1 MIKRREEDEQA
12 GKNQKIIWL
21 LKALLFSYVV
31 TGISLLLLSVL
42 LYKFEWNEHLVSAAI
57 VAVYVLSTVVGGI
70 VIGKLVRTR
79 RFFWGLLLGNLYF
92 ILLLVITIILYRSLS
107 GNGLNMLTA
116 WILCTGGGM
125 TGGMIS

>member
-1 MIKRREEDEQA
+1 MNRLE
-12 GKNQKIIWL
+12 KNQKIIWL

-92 ILLLVITIILYRSLS
+92 ILLLVITIILYRSLF

>member
-1 MIKRREEDEQA
+1 MNRLE
-12 GKNQKIIWL
+12 KNQKIIWL

-31 TGISLLLLSVL
+31 TGISLLLLAVL

>member
-1 MIKRREEDEQA
+1 MNRLE
-12 GKNQKIIWL
+12 KNQKIIWL

-125 TGGMIS
+125 SGGMIS

>member
-1 MIKRREEDEQA
+1 MNRLE
-12 GKNQKIIWL
+12 KNQKIIWL

-31 TGISLLLLSVL
+31 TGIGLLLLSVL

-92 ILLLVITIILYRSLS
+92 VLLLVITIILYRSLS

-125 TGGMIS
+125 AGGMIS

>member
-1 MIKRREEDEQA
+1 MNRLE
-12 GKNQKIIWL
+12 KNQKIIWL

-31 TGISLLLLSVL
+31 TGISLQLLSVL

-92 ILLLVITIILYRSLS
+92 VLLLVITIILYRSLS

-125 TGGMIS
+125 AGGMIS

>member
-1 MIKRREEDEQA
+1 MNRLE
-12 GKNQKIIWL
+12 KNQKIIWL

-79 RFFWGLLLGNLYF
+79 RFFWGILLGNLYF

>member
-1 MIKRREEDEQA
+1 MNRLE
-12 GKNQKIIWL
+12 KNQKIIWL

-31 TGISLLLLSVL
+31 TGICLLLLSVL
-42 LYKFEWNEHLVSAAI
+42 LYKFEWNERLVSAAI

-92 ILLLVITIILYRSLS
+92 ILLLIITIILYHSIS

-116 WILCTGGGM
+116 WILCVGGGM
-125 TGGMIS
+125 AGGMIS

>member
-1 MIKRREEDEQA
+1 MAVEGIA
-12 GKNQKIIWL
+12 FFL
-21 LKALLFSYVV
+21 CS
-31 TGISLLLLSVL
+31 ISLLLLSVL

>member
-1 MIKRREEDEQA
+1 MNRLE
-12 GKNQKIIWL
+12 KNQKIIWL

-42 LYKFEWNEHLVSAAI
+42 LYKFEWNEHLVSAVI

>member
-1 MIKRREEDEQA
+1 MNRLE
-12 GKNQKIIWL
+12 KNQKIIWL

-92 ILLLVITIILYRSLS
+92 VLLLVITIIVYRSLS

-125 TGGMIS
+125 AGGMIS

>member
-1 MIKRREEDEQA
+1 MNRLE
-12 GKNQKIIWL
+12 KNQKIIWL

-31 TGISLLLLSVL
+31 TGISLLLLSIL

>member
-1 MIKRREEDEQA
+1 MNRLE
-12 GKNQKIIWL
+12 KNQKIIWL

-92 ILLLVITIILYRSLS
+92 ILLLVITIILYRSLP

>member
-1 MIKRREEDEQA
+1 MNRLE
-12 GKNQKIIWL
+12 KNQKIIWL

-92 ILLLVITIILYRSLS
+92 ILLLIITIILYHSLS

>member
-1 MIKRREEDEQA
+1 MNRLE
-12 GKNQKIIWL
+12 KNQKIIWL

-92 ILLLVITIILYRSLS
+92 VLLLVITIILYRSLS

-125 TGGMIS
+125 AGGMIS

>member
-1 MIKRREEDEQA
+1 MNRLE
-12 GKNQKIIWL
+12 KNQKIIWL

-57 VAVYVLSTVVGGI
+57 VAVYVLSTVVGGS

>member
-1 MIKRREEDEQA
+1 MNRLE
-12 GKNQKIIWL
+12 KNQKIIWL

-57 VAVYVLSTVVGGI
+57 VAVYVLSTVIGGI

-125 TGGMIS
+125 AGGMIS

>member
-1 MIKRREEDEQA
+1 MNRLE
-12 GKNQKIIWL
+12 KNQKIIWL

-57 VAVYVLSTVVGGI
+57 VAVYVLSTVVGGN

>member
-1 MIKRREEDEQA
+1 MNRLE
-12 GKNQKIIWL
+12 KNQKIIWL

-57 VAVYVLSTVVGGI
+57 VGVYVLSTVVGGI

>member
-1 MIKRREEDEQA
+1 MNRLE
-12 GKNQKIIWL
+12 KNQKIIWL

-31 TGISLLLLSVL
+31 TGISLLMLSVL

>member
-1 MIKRREEDEQA
+1 MNRLE
-12 GKNQKIIWL
+12 KNQKIIWL

-57 VAVYVLSTVVGGI
+57 VAVYVLSTIVGGI

>member
-1 MIKRREEDEQA
+1 MNRLE
-12 GKNQKIIWL
+12 KNQKIIWL

-57 VAVYVLSTVVGGI
+57 VAVYVLSTIVGGI

-92 ILLLVITIILYRSLS
+92 ILLLVITIILYRSLP

-116 WILCTGGGM
+116 WILCAGGGM

>member
-1 MIKRREEDEQA
+1 MNRLE
-12 GKNQKIIWL
+12 KNQKIIWL
-21 LKALLFSYVV
+21 LKALLFFFFL

>member
-1 MIKRREEDEQA
+1 MNRLE
-12 GKNQKIIWL
+12 KNQKIIWL

-79 RFFWGLLLGNLYF
+79 RFFWGLLLGHLYF
-92 ILLLVITIILYRSLS
+92 VLLLVITIILYRSLS

-125 TGGMIS
+125 AGGMIS

>member
-1 MIKRREEDEQA
+1 MNRLE
-12 GKNQKIIWL
+12 KNQKIIWL

-70 VIGKLVRTR
+70 VIGNLVRTR

>member
-1 MIKRREEDEQA
+1 MNRLE
-12 GKNQKIIWL
+12 KNQKIIWL

-125 TGGMIS
+125 AGGMIS

>member
-1 MIKRREEDEQA
+1 MNRLE
-12 GKNQKIIWL
+12 KNQKIIWL

-107 GNGLNMLTA
+107 GNGLNILTA

>member
-1 MIKRREEDEQA
+1 MNRLE
-12 GKNQKIIWL
+12 KNQKIIWL

-107 GNGLNMLTA
+107 ENGLNMLTA

>member
-1 MIKRREEDEQA
+1 MNRLE
-12 GKNQKIIWL
+12 KNQKIIWL

-79 RFFWGLLLGNLYF
+79 RFCWGLLLGNLYF

>member
-1 MIKRREEDEQA
+1 MNRLE
-12 GKNQKIIWL
+12 KNQKIIWL

-42 LYKFEWNEHLVSAAI
+42 LYKFEWNEHFVSAAI

>member
-1 MIKRREEDEQA
+1 MNRLE
-12 GKNQKIIWL
+12 KNQKIIWM

>member
-1 MIKRREEDEQA
+1 MNRLE
-12 GKNQKIIWL
+12 KNQKIIWL

-57 VAVYVLSTVVGGI
+57 VAVYVLSTVIGGI

>member
-1 MIKRREEDEQA
+1 MNRLE
-12 GKNQKIIWL
+12 KNQKIIWL
-21 LKALLFSYVV
+21 LKALIFSYVV

>member
-12 GKNQKIIWL
+12 GKKSENHMAVEGI
-21 LKALLFSYVV
+21 AFSYVV

>member
-1 MIKRREEDEQA
+1 MNRLE
-12 GKNQKIIWL
+12 KNQKIIWL

-31 TGISLLLLSVL
+31 TGLCLLLLSVL
-42 LYKFEWNEHLVSAAI
+42 LYKFEWNERLVSAAI

-92 ILLLVITIILYRSLS
+92 VLLLVITIILYHSIS

-116 WILCTGGGM
+116 WILCAGGGM
-125 TGGMIS
+125 AGGMIS

>member
-1 MIKRREEDEQA
+1 MNRLE
-12 GKNQKIIWL
+12 KNQKIIWL

-92 ILLLVITIILYRSLS
+92 ILLLVIMIILYRSLS

>member
-1 MIKRREEDEQA
+1 MNRLE
-12 GKNQKIIWL
+12 KNQKIMWL

>member
-1 MIKRREEDEQA
+1 MNRLE
-12 GKNQKIIWL
+12 KNQKIIWL

-92 ILLLVITIILYRSLS
+92 ILLLIITIILYRSLS

>member
-1 MIKRREEDEQA
+1 MNRLE
-12 GKNQKIIWL
+12 KNQKIIWL

-79 RFFWGLLLGNLYF
+79 RFFWGLRLGNLYF